1 MNHRAFLLLS
11 YLLLSA
17 MAVALVVQ
25 LIEGQWSEA
34 AVLACFLILTA
45 VFIAQRDRLP
55 RVFSFLFA
63 FAGAANAFGYA
74 FNLWKTP
81 VWFDEAVH
89 AYTSFAVSAAIGWL
103 MFSRTGFNA
112 SGRSA
117 AFSIAVARHRVSPR
131 RALGSVRVGD
141 WHNWADRGHCAGP
154 RYGYTRSDR
163 RRHILC
169 RRREQGPVRERSN
182 WTAAGRPAV
191 KISFLANELGLCGN
205 LHRVAAN
212 AVNRSLFD

>member
-34 AVLACFLILTA
+34 AVLAGFLILTA

-63 FAGAANAFGYA
+63 FAGAANVFGYA

-117 AFSIAVARHRVSPR
+117 AFSIAVAGIGLVLGVLWEVFEWAIGIIGPTGDT
-131 RALGSVRVGD
+131 ALDLVMDTLGAIAAGIFCVAAAS
-141 WHNWADRGHCAGP
+141 RGRYENGQTGQRPAGP
-154 RYGYTRSDR
+154 
-163 RRHILC
+163 L
-169 RRREQGPVRERSN
+169 
-182 WTAAGRPAV
+182 
-191 KISFLANELGLCGN
+191 
-205 LHRVAAN
+205 
-212 AVNRSLFD
+212 